1 MKNTRNIKKI
11 IADTGFDIAGS
22 LMIAI
27 GIYCFCEQADIAPG
41 GLSGLSI
48 MLKYLFGL
56 PVGLLTLIMNIPLLI
71 TAYKHMGKEFTV
83 RTLRSVFISTFILDN
98 IVTPFFPQYA
108 GDRLLGSIFGGICNG
123 TGLGLIFMRGSST
136 AGTDVISYM
145 IERKHPH
152 IPIGRALLLIDCIVL
167 LISILVFG
175 NVESGL
181 FGFVALFCQSKV
193 IDGIVYGLNRS
204 KSVTIISRKN
214 DKIAQRIIGELR
226 RGATLLH
233 GAGAFSGDSRQVIL
247 CIVRA
252 NEFYR
257 LKHIIA
263 AEDPSAFVIVA
274 DASEIHGEGFD

>member
-1 MKNTRNIKKI
+1 MKNTQNIKKI

-263 AEDPSAFVIVA
+263 TEDPSAFVIVA